1 MTTIQVELPDVL
13 AQLAQAAGLLA
24 PQALETMLREQLKR
38 QAVDSLRAMWASEP
52 LEELTP
58 EIESMIDEQ
67 VQAVRAQLRLQAA
80 H

>member
-38 QAVDSLRAMWASEP
+38 QAVDSLRGMWASEP

-58 EIESMIDEQ
+58 EIERMIDEQ
-67 VQAVRAQLRLQAA
+67 VHAVRAQRRAQAD

>member
-13 AQLAQAAGLLA
+13 AQRAQAAGPLA

-38 QAVDSLRAMWASEP
+38 QAVDSLRAMWAREP
-52 LEELTP
+52 LEELTS
-58 EIESMIDEQ
+58 EIEQMIYDQ
-67 VQAVRAQLRLQAA
+67 VQAVRAPRRAQAA